1 MKTSISV
8 TYNECRDTFSSLAC
22 LLHTYQVKKKKKKN
36 KTANEYIV
44 QCESISN
51 TFMYKAAGIQ
61 CKH

>member
-1 MKTSISV
+1 MSWHVFLFGMSI
-8 TYNECRDTFSSLAC
+8 TYLSG
-22 LLHTYQVKKKKKKN
+22 KKKKKKN

-51 TFMYKAAGIQ
+51 TFMYKATGIQ

>member
-1 MKTSISV
+1 MSWHVFLFGMSI
-8 TYNECRDTFSSLAC
+8 TYLTGE
-22 LLHTYQVKKKKKKN
+22 KKKD